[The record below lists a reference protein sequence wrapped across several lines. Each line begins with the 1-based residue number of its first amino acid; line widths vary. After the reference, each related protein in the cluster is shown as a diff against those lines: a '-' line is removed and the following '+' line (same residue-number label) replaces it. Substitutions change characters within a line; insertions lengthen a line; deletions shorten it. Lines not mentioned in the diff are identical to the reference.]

1 VKRAIAAFLTGLLF
15 GVGLIVAQMT
25 NPAKVIGFLDITGA
39 WDPSLAMV
47 MVGAI
52 GVYSIAY
59 WLSRARAARPFMSVE
74 FSVPLARLIDRR
86 LVLGALIFGAGW
98 GLGGFCPG
106 PAITSAGFGE
116 PKVWVF
122 VAAMLAGM
130 MAYRVRD
137 QGSTGAASSAGR

>member
-1 VKRAIAAFLTGLLF
+1 MKRAIVAFLTGLLF

-39 WDPSLAMV
+39 WDPSLALV

-52 GVYSIAY
+52 GVYSLAY
-59 WLSRARAARPFMSVE
+59 WLSRARAARPFFAAE
-74 FSVPLARLIDRR
+74 FSLPLARLIDRR
-86 LVLGALIFGAGW
+86 LVAGALIFGAGW

-130 MAYRVRD
+130 MVYRLRNRVAN
-137 QGSTGAASSAGR
+137 GVVHATSE